1 MRGLVVPA
9 LDVRRGLG
17 GDLSFSVLMMYLIRR
32 GFEGFGIGLLDV
44 MSELYPSAKLL
55 TGLSYWTK
63 TYF

>member
-1 MRGLVVPA
+1 MVRGKRGLVIPA
-9 LDVRRGLG
+9 LGGRKGPG

-55 TGLSYWTK
+55 IGLCY
-63 TYF
+63 